1 MKTKTKPKVCA
12 DCGETWRRDPS
23 PMVIDETWRA
33 IGCEP
38 QTMLCDMCLSS
49 NYGWLRPGAPGRH
62 RPAFDSPHRSVAQIG
77 AVKVGRAQ
85 TIGRPH
91 LWRLPDRI
99 DTEGKIVVASNP
111 EAIAAFI
118 KSHAPYVVRIGLET
132 GATSRSIAG
141 KAVPAGTMAVVRSP
155 DFLRALNQRDRACNI
170 DPPTSSY
177 AIMRRASPYRGENS
191 GPGKDDRGEDTET
204 RN

>member
-1 MKTKTKPKVCA
+1 MKTKTKVCA
-12 DCGETWRRDPS
+12 DRGETWRCDPS

-49 NYGWLRPGAPGRH
+49 NYGWLRPGADPDDIV
-62 RPAFDSPHRSVAQIG
+62 PLFDPPHRSVAQIG

-99 DTEGKIVVASNP
+99 DTEGKIALP
-111 EAIAAFI
+111 
-118 KSHAPYVVRIGLET
+118 
-132 GATSRSIAG
+132 
-141 KAVPAGTMAVVRSP
+141 GTTRGRCRPGSGT
-155 DFLRALNQRDRACNI
+155 R
-170 DPPTSSY
+170 TSSTRCVTPNL
-177 AIMRRASPYRGENS
+177 RRIDLRTSGDENRAAR
-191 GPGKDDRGEDTET
+191 P
-204 RN
+204 RNPAAHHGGVFHCARLTGRISIHL